1 MTREDFIENIQS
13 WEDLI
18 SFCSDYG
25 CDYCEDVYDDDQMD
39 DYINETLVDMAR
51 NSDGWRD
58 LRNMLNDIPTGYD
71 YYIRDEYD
79 EFREADD
86 DEFEDYKSSVLEWG
100 DDGDVWDEDEEEDYY
115 DDEDEEPAP
124 TLRSTGESNNEEEDV
139 VEEGCSLK
147 ELFES
152 GVDSLRALSEKEELD
167 EINHEDVLTMAS

>member
-25 CDYCEDVYDDDQMD
+25 CDYCKDVYDDDQRD
-39 DYINETLVDMAR
+39 DYINEDLVDMAR
-51 NSDGWRD
+51 NSDDWRD

-71 YYIRDEYD
+71 YYIKDDYD
-79 EFREADD
+79 EFREADND
-86 DEFEDYKSSVLEWG
+86 DFEDYKSSVLEWG

>member
-18 SFCSDYG
+18 NFCSDYG

-86 DEFEDYKSSVLEWG
+86 DEFEDYKSSVIEWG
-100 DDGDVWDEDEEEDYY
+100 DNGDVWDEDEEEDYY

-124 TLRSTGESNNEEEDV
+124 SMSTSESNNEEEDV
-139 VEEGCSLK
+139 VEEGCSLQ

-152 GVDSLRALSEKEELD
+152 GVDSLRALSEKEEPD